1 MSFPRLERRP
11 ELDALRGLFLVW
23 MTCVHMPTRFS
34 DVVNSPMGYFSSA
47 SGFVFVSALLVG
59 RLYIHDAMRDPPGV
73 HARLWKRSLKV
84 YWYHLLTLL
93 LAFTVV
99 AAYAVHTHKAALS
112 DELDFYLAHPLVAII
127 GSVFLLYCPPLL
139 DILPMYVIFLF
150 MTPMLLWAAARWRWQ
165 TVLSVSAGVWVL
177 AQFGLRDIVHNAL
190 VAVTHLKIPM
200 QETGSFNLF
209 GWQALWIVG
218 LWLGARSATVTVT
231 GPLFKTPRWLVWC
244 SVGVCFFFVG
254 VRFNLW
260 GPDLSQPA
268 LGMLLDKW
276 RIGPLYALNS
286 IAFGV
291 LCYSMRKP
299 LTRIIS
305 IEPFLTLGKASLR
318 VFCAQLVFVFVALG
332 LLYRDVGQD
341 ISGPP
346 PTLHDATAAIM
357 FAVTFP
363 VLMLVAWQQ
372 VRSKRREKRQE
383 LERRQAEAA
392 PRPAEKDAAAEQ
404 LAGLDKLECIRQ
416 EDSAA

>member
-23 MTCVHMPTRFS
+23 MTCVHMPTKFS
-34 DVVNSPMGYFSSA
+34 DVVNSPLGFFSSA

-59 RLYIHDAMRDPPGV
+59 RLYIHEAQRDPPGV

-84 YWYHLLTLL
+84 YGYHLLTLAF
-93 LAFTVV
+93 AFTVV

-112 DELDFYLAHPLVAII
+112 DELDFYLAHPGVAII

-150 MTPMLLWAAARWRWQ
+150 LTPMLLWAAARWSWKI
-165 TVLSVSAGVWVL
+165 VLSVSAAVWIM
-177 AQFGLRDIVHNAL
+177 AQFGLRDTVHNAL

-218 LWLGARSATVTVT
+218 LWLGARSATHSGAV
-231 GPLFKTPRWLVWC
+231 FKTPRWLVW
-244 SVGVCFFFVG
+244 SSLGVCVFFVG
-254 VRFNLW
+254 VRFSLLGPNLT
-260 GPDLSQPA
+260 QQA

-276 RIGPLYALNS
+276 RIGPLYALNTV
-286 IAFGV
+286 AFGI
-291 LCYSMRKP
+291 LCYSLRKP
-299 LTRIIS
+299 LSRIIS

-318 VFCAQLVFVFVALG
+318 VFCTQLVFVFVALG
-332 LLYRDVGQD
+332 LLYRDVGQE
-341 ISGPP
+341 IPGPP
-346 PTLHDATAAIM
+346 PTLQNATAAIM

-363 VLMLVAWQQ
+363 VLILVAAQQ
-372 VRSKRREKRQE
+372 VRQKRREKREKLARQ
-383 LERRQAEAA
+383 QAEEKS
-392 PRPAEKDAAAEQ
+392 PPPLEPPAEP
-404 LAGLDKLECIRQ
+404 GRLECVSQ
-416 EDSAA
+416 EDPAA

>member
-1 MSFPRLERRP
+1 MSFPRFERRP

-59 RLYIHDAMRDPPGV
+59 RLYIHEAMQDPPGV
-73 HARLWKRSLKV
+73 HVRLWKSSLRV

-112 DELDFYLAHPLVAII
+112 DELDFYLAHPLAAIV

-150 MTPMLLWAAARWRWQ
+150 TTPMLLWAAARWRWK
-165 TVLSVSAGVWVL
+165 TVLSVSAAVWML
-177 AQFGLRDIVHNAL
+177 AQFGLRDIVHNEL
-190 VAVTHLKIPM
+190 MAVTHLNIPM

-218 LWLGARSATVTVT
+218 LWLGARSATVS
-231 GPLFKTPRWLVWC
+231 GPVIKTPRWLIWC
-244 SVGVCFFFVG
+244 CVATCLFFVG
-254 VRFNLW
+254 VRFSLW
-260 GPDLSQPA
+260 GPHLTQQA

-286 IAFGV
+286 IGFGI

-299 LTRIIS
+299 LTRMIS

-341 ISGPP
+341 IPGPP
-346 PTLHDATAAIM
+346 PTLHDVTAALM

-363 VLMLVAWQQ
+363 VLILVAWHQ
-372 VRSKRREKRQE
+372 VRSKQRAKREG
-383 LERRQAEAA
+383 LERRQRESAL
-392 PRPAEKDAAAEQ
+392 PPDGTKDAEKEPR
-404 LAGLDKLECIRQ
+404 LENLECVRQ
-416 EDSAA
+416 EDPAA

>member
-34 DVVNSPMGYFSSA
+34 DVVNSPLGYFSSA

-59 RLYIHDAMRDPPGV
+59 RLYIHDAIHDPPGV
-73 HARLWKRSLKV
+73 HFRLWKRSLKV
-84 YWYHLLTLL
+84 YWYHLFTLL

-150 MTPMLLWAAARWRWQ
+150 MTPMLLWAAARWRWRA
-165 TVLSVSAGVWVL
+165 VLSASAAVWVF

-200 QETGSFNLF
+200 QETGAFNLF

-218 LWLGARSATVTVT
+218 LWLGARSATVA
-231 GPLFKTPRWLVWC
+231 GPVIKTPRWLVW
-244 SVGVCFFFVG
+244 SALAICFFFFG
-254 VRFNLW
+254 VRFSLW
-260 GPDLSQPA
+260 GPHLTQQA
-268 LGMLLDKW
+268 LGMTLDKW

-286 IAFGV
+286 VAFGIF
-291 LCYSMRKP
+291 CYAMRKP
-299 LTRIIS
+299 LMRLIS
-305 IEPFLTLGKASLR
+305 VEPLLTLGKASLR

-341 ISGPP
+341 IPGPP

-363 VLMLVAWQQ
+363 VLVLVAWHQ
-372 VRSKRREKRQE
+372 VRGKRRANQSKMQAIAVEKKAPIE
-383 LERRQAEAA
+383 EPALE
-392 PRPAEKDAAAEQ
+392 
-404 LAGLDKLECIRQ
+404 KLECARQ
-416 EDSAA
+416 GDTAA